1 MGNVSKVLLSQ
12 NNPDLPPKA
21 TKLQMRGKNISKL
34 LPKQRNLCHLLNS
47 QY

>member
-1 MGNVSKVLLSQ
+1 MGNVVKCYSHKIILIFHQ
-12 NNPDLPPKA
+12 KA